1 MSGMFELQQELN
13 DQLEACYGLVGDIER
28 EGVAA
33 AEARGEYRAALRAR
47 ILQLRAEGRYPA
59 TLVPKI
65 AEGANDVNAKA
76 VEMECAEARYQAARE
91 ALNVRKRALDITR
104 EQMQREWTTPGRDAL

>member
-65 AEGANDVNAKA
+65 AE
-76 VEMECAEARYQAARE
+76 MECAEARYQAARE